1 MGVKRG
7 ELTILRFLWNK
18 NNFLKKNMILK
29 VKDALWSSHATFESR
44 IPKTIVKK
52 YQFDLPSLTHI
63 PPLSNKFFRDSGL
76 ECCMSTPKSIQ
87 FYHQN
92 HIFPKKIIF
101 ISWKSSFHPFL
112 PIFHPSYIFLGVAR
126 Y

>member
-1 MGVKRG
+1 
-7 ELTILRFLWNK
+7 
-18 NNFLKKNMILK
+18 MILK
-29 VKDALWSSHATFESR
+29 VKFEALLGSHATFESR

-87 FYHQN
+87 FYLQN
-92 HIFPKKIIF
+92 HIFPKKLF
-101 ISWKSSFHPFL
+101 LFRENHQFTLSHPHLTPFKQ
-112 PIFHPSYIFLGVAR
+112 FF
-126 Y
+126 